1 LAIKTSEINLDYFK
15 IKDNLFQTFK
25 NPGFSFRSVANVDIA
40 RKMQDGKISRD
51 VVELIKFVFQVRF
64 ATHDQISRGIGKE
77 VSDKTIDELV
87 RLKYLNVFTLGEFQE
102 EHYSAKESDLKIY
115 VLDFAG
121 IYVLNY
127 EGVDTSNWRYTD
139 YFKSSRVVRNNLVQ
153 GEVVIAFRNLRQ
165 LRIREYKENP
175 EFRIGQT
182 EVNTDFSFS
191 LAQPDE
197 GSLPLN
203 FIGFISENGYEDLN
217 LSDRLRKVNSVFH
230 ETKAGLKYYPLGQ
243 QTLPILMVIAQT
255 STDTAHIKRTAE
267 VVGRTTDYA
276 GTQCIIIGYDELVA
290 KGFAG
295 SRLFVIRTNEDPN
308 LGIKNVQVGIAENKI
323 LL

>member
-1 LAIKTSEINLDYFK
+1 MAIKTSEIKLDYFK

-25 NPGFSFRSVANVDIA
+25 NPNFSFRSVANVDIA

-51 VVELIKFVFQVRF
+51 VIELVKFVFQVRF

-87 RLKYLNVFTLGEFQE
+87 RLNYLNVFTLGEFRE
-102 EHYSAKESDLKIY
+102 DHYSAKESDLKIY
-115 VLDFAG
+115 VLDYAG

-153 GEVVIAFRNLRQ
+153 GEVVIAFRSLKRLRV
-165 LRIREYKENP
+165 REYKENP
-175 EFRIGQT
+175 EFRIGPT

-191 LAQPDE
+191 LSQPEE
-197 GSLPLN
+197 GSLPMN

-217 LSDRLRKVNSVFH
+217 LSDRLRKVNSVFN

-243 QTLPILMVIAQT
+243 QTMPVLLVIAQT
-255 STDTAHIKRTAE
+255 STDIAHIKRTAE

-276 GTQCIIIGYDELVA
+276 GSQCIIIGYDELVI

-295 SRLFVIRTNEDPN
+295 SRLFVFRTNEDQN
-308 LGIKNVQVGIAENKI
+308 TGIKNVEVGMATNEI
-323 LL
+323 LV

>member
-1 LAIKTSEINLDYFK
+1 MAIKTSDINLDYFK
-15 IKDNLFQTFK
+15 IKDNLHQTFK
-25 NPGFSFRSVANVDIA
+25 NPNFSFRSVANVDIA

-77 VSDKTIDELV
+77 VSEKTIEELV
-87 RLKYLNVFTLGEFQE
+87 RLKYLNVFTLGEFKE
-102 EHYSAKESDLKIY
+102 EHYAAKDSDMKFY

-139 YFKSSRVVRNNLVQ
+139 SFKSSRVVRNNLIQ
-153 GEVVIAFRNLRQ
+153 GEVVIAFRNLNR
-165 LRIREYKENP
+165 LRVREYKENP

-191 LAQPDE
+191 LAQPEE
-197 GSLPLN
+197 GSLPIN

-217 LSDRLRKVNSVFH
+217 LSDRLRKVNSVFN

-243 QTLPILMVIAQT
+243 QTLPILLVVAQT
-255 STDTAHIKRTAE
+255 STDLSHIKRTAE

-276 GTQCIIIGYDELVA
+276 GSQCIIVGYDELVM

-295 SRLFVIRTNEDPN
+295 SRLFVFRTNEDTN
-308 LGIKNVQVGIAENKI
+308 TGIKNVEVGMASNTF